1 MSFFPNL
8 VKRSFRSRK
17 SAFSLL
23 TVCAAASTLAMNG
36 LVSGY
41 AASDPLTQTSSK
53 EETSKI
59 AFAGANSG
67 ALAVFGPKGKE
78 LGNCP
83 LKHTSVSADV
93 SGYLSRVT
101 VKQLFANPFKEKIE
115 AVYTFPLSETS
126 AVDEMLM
133 KVGKRTIHGTIK
145 KREEAKQ
152 IYDAAKA
159 RGNVASLLDQERTNI
174 FTQSV
179 ANIMPGEEV
188 EITIHYVDLLPYE
201 AGNYTFAFPT
211 VVGPRFIP
219 GKTALGKEG
228 TGRVPDTDAVPDASK
243 ITPPIPPKGERAGH
257 DIDISV
263 SIDSGVPLKDI
274 DSKVHEVDIQKTDAT
289 HAKISLKD
297 KNTLPNKDFVLSWGV
312 AADKLQSGYLAHRD
326 GGSGYFTLM
335 MLPPKR
341 VTPEEI
347 SPKEMIFLIDCSG
360 SQSGPPLDKAK
371 ETLHYIIDHM
381 NPNDTFQILSF
392 NNNVTK
398 FAPKPLHVNAE
409 MKKRANEFIDGLQA
423 NGGTWMAPAVEEACA
438 IPADEN
444 RLRIVSFMTDGFVG
458 NDFEIIGMI
467 KKLRKNSRWFPFGT
481 GSSVNRMLIDGIARE
496 GGGEA
501 EYVLLNSPGPVVG
514 KKFYDRIST
523 PVLTDIKLD
532 FHGMPVKEVFPHD
545 LADVWAEKPLYI
557 KGRYTEPTAGSVT
570 ITGFAGGKP
579 YKQDLKVNFP
589 AQEKKNEVIAS
600 VWARAKVD
608 RLMGEDW
615 FGAQKGSVNPEL
627 KEEIIKTALDH
638 HIMTQYTSFVAV
650 EEKVVTEG
658 GKAKTVTVPVEVPEG
673 VDREMAYGDEE
684 KISLHG
690 YAPRSVNKAVHRLGS
705 SGYMSLNAGT
715 ARGMGRGG
723 GGGGAGIGASYY
735 APQKAQMLYGSGSA
749 GKSGNIPP
757 PPSVVPIYPGM
768 MSPQMSPPP
777 SSTATAGI
785 NVPQVVDGRVPGQPI
800 ARAAEESQKSGD
812 KLAEKEKA
820 RDSKLDDSLR
830 QLIALNEKKT
840 QPEPTKQAEQ
850 SKEIKIVDGKAKVS
864 ITCKT
869 AVSAALLKQLKGLG
883 IEIVST
889 KGKVIVANVPIAAL
903 EKLSKLKDVVRVEP
917 AK

>member
-1 MSFFPNL
+1 MSFLPTL
-8 VKRSFRSRK
+8 VKGFRGRK

-23 TVCAAASTLAMNG
+23 TICAAASTLTMNG
-36 LVSGY
+36 TVSGY
-41 AASDPLTQTSSK
+41 AASDPTATPATSAN
-53 EETSKI
+53 EETKI

-67 ALAVFGPKGKE
+67 ALAVFGPTGKE

-101 VKQLFANPFKEKIE
+101 VKQLFANPYKEKIE
-115 AVYTFPLSETS
+115 AIYTFPLSETS

-201 AGNYTFAFPT
+201 AGNYSFVFPT

-219 GKTALGKEG
+219 GQAVTGKTG
-228 TGRVPDTDAVPDASK
+228 TGRVPNTDSVPDASK
-243 ITPPIPPKGERAGH
+243 ITPPIAPKGERAGH
-257 DIDISV
+257 DIDIQV

-274 DSKVHEVDIQKTDAT
+274 ESKVHEVDVQKTDAT
-289 HAKISLKD
+289 HAKVSLKN

-341 VTPEEI
+341 VTPAEI

-360 SQSGPPLDKAK
+360 SQSGPPLQKAK

-409 MKKRANEFIDGLQA
+409 MKKRANEFIDQLQA

-532 FHGMPVKEVFPHD
+532 FHGMPVKEVFPHE

-557 KGRYTEPTAGSVT
+557 KGRYTEPTAGTVT

-579 YKQDLKVNFP
+579 YKQDLAVNFP
-589 AQEKKNEVIAS
+589 AAEKKNGVIAS

-673 VDREMAYGDEE
+673 VDRDMAYGDE
-684 KISLHG
+684 G
-690 YAPRSVNKAVHRLGS
+690 NMLGS
-705 SGYMSLNAGT
+705 GTINMHRYAHGANKGRSFALSGS
-715 ARGMGRGG
+715 GRGG
-723 GGGGAGIGASYY
+723 GGGGGTAQYYRAPRKMMQMAGNNAF
-735 APQKAQMLYGSGSA
+735 ASA
-749 GKSGNIPP
+749 GVGGSVTINPVSGNISSLNAPGIPHPTSVAAPP
-757 PPSVVPIYPGM
+757 PPATPINAPAVM
-768 MSPQMSPPP
+768 D
-777 SSTATAGI
+777 T
-785 NVPQVVDGRVPGQPI
+785 REPGQPV
-800 ARAAEESQKSGD
+800 RSKSMEESQKSGD
-812 KLAEKEKA
+812 KE
-820 RDSKLDDSLR
+820 SKLDDSLR
-830 QLIALNEKKT
+830 QLIAINEKK
-840 QPEPTKQAEQ
+840 PLSEAAKQEVWP
-850 SKEIKIVDGKAKVS
+850 KPLTVVDGKAKVT
-864 ITCKT
+864 ITCKRN
-869 AVSAALLKQLKGLG
+869 VAAPFLKQLKALG
-883 IEIVST
+883 IQIIST

-903 EKLSKLKDVVRVEP
+903 KALNKMENVFMVEA